1 MFRQSALAV
10 ALMHSLSQ
18 AYTMPHFWMHSAEPL
33 PLPDRS
39 RGTGIRKAKRAAKKR
54 RNCRA
59 RSKRK

>member
-1 MFRQSALAV
+1 MIRQSALAMV
-10 ALMHSLSQ
+10 LTHSLSQ
-18 AYTMPHFWMHSAEPL
+18 AYAMPHFWMHSAEPL

-39 RGTGIRKAKRAAKKR
+39 RGTGTRKAKRAAKKR